1 MTDQPTNRPRGSH
14 LNAAYLNRCIT
25 ALESAYQQMEN
36 KTSSD
41 DSSYEIYHA
50 ACVKEFEIILEQ
62 CGKLLRKKLR
72 SWFSSHEA
80 VDRLTFK
87 DVFRY
92 AAKHGLMNIECVN
105 RWMKYRESRNAT
117 AHDYG
122 EGFAEKT
129 VRLLPE
135 FIADAKQVVEI
146 VQRGEEEGQ

>member
-1 MTDQPTNRPRGSH
+1 MTGRPISRPKGSH
-14 LNAAYLNRCIT
+14 LNVTYLNRCIT
-25 ALESAYQQMEN
+25 ALESAYKQMEK
-36 KTSSD
+36 KTSAD
-41 DSSYEIYHA
+41 DISYEIYRV

-92 AAKHGLMNIECVN
+92 AAKHGLMDVECVK

-122 EGFAEKT
+122 EGFAEET
-129 VRLLPE
+129 VRFLPE
-135 FIADAKQVVEI
+135 FIADAKQIVEI
-146 VQRGEEEGQ
+146 AQRGREEEQ